1 MYSFLSGQA
10 DIKPDH
16 GDNYGAGVSQLSHT
30 RTHTLRHHMDMQT
43 VKRPNCRQLTCLRGG
58 TSGISWSRID
68 PALIGLRAAIPQSPD
83 KNQSFD
89 FPRCLLLFIIIC
101 EYVTFEVMF
110 DEVNLYGVF
119 QTKPLLLVDRHNQSE
134 VNCAWF

>member
-1 MYSFLSGQA
+1 MVLGCPSL
-10 DIKPDH
+10 
-16 GDNYGAGVSQLSHT
+16 

-83 KNQSFD
+83 KSQSFN
-89 FPRCLLLFIIIC
+89 FPQCLLLFIIIC
-101 EYVTFEVMF
+101 EYITFEVMF

-119 QTKPLLLVDRHNQSE
+119 QTKPLLLADRHNQSE
-134 VNCAWF
+134 VVLINKLMRNTKKTKQLLISIM